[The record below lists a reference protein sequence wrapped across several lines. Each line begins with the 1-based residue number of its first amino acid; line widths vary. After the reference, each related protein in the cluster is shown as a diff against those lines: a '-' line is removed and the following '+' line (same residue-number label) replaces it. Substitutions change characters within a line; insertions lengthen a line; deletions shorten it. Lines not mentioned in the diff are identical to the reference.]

1 MHLALLSPPVLDP
14 REPSLVEAMASEGLE
29 RYHVRKP
36 GVALEELRTWLA
48 RFSDRVRGRMVLHQH
63 HGLVE
68 EFGLLGRHWKD
79 DGSAPARP
87 APGRFASRS
96 CHDLLELTGKYEGYQ
111 AILVA
116 PVFASISK
124 PGHGPH
130 PGTDWLAWMRVVS
143 KLGGQAASRRTPI
156 YALGGVDAS
165 RVSSCREAGFQGV
178 AVLGAV
184 WGAADPLKAYLELR
198 DAVEGRETVNH

>member
-1 MHLALLSPPVLDP
+1 MHLVLLSPPTFDP
-14 REPSLVEAMASEGLE
+14 REHSLVEAMVSEGLE

-36 GVALEELRTWLA
+36 GVTPDGLRTWLA
-48 RFSDRVRGRMVLHQH
+48 RFPDRVRRAMVLHQH
-63 HGLVE
+63 HELVD

-87 APGRFASRS
+87 AAGRFASRS
-96 CHDLLELTGKYEGYQ
+96 CHDILGLTGKYEGYQ
-111 AILVA
+111 AILAA

-130 PGTDWLAWMRVVS
+130 AGTDWLAWMRVVS
-143 KLGGQAASRRTPI
+143 GLGGQAAARRTPV

-165 RVSSCREAGFQGV
+165 RVKSCRAAGFDGV

-184 WGAADPLKAYLELR
+184 WGADDPLKAYRDLR
-198 DAVEGRETVNH
+198 DAADDGESRP